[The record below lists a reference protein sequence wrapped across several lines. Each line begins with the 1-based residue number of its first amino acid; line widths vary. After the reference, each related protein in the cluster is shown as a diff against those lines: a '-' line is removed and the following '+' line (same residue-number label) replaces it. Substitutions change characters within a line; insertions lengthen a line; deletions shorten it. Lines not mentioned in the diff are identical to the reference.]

1 MLMMRPQDGI
11 IVLRFR
17 ILDMRRLADIYLL
30 FDEKGRFSLLFT
42 NVRTDRLTIG
52 GSDFLI
58 LPV

>member
-17 ILDMRRLADIYLL
+17 ILDVRRLADIYLL
-30 FDEKGRFSLLFT
+30 FDEKGRFSLIFT

-58 LPV
+58 LLV